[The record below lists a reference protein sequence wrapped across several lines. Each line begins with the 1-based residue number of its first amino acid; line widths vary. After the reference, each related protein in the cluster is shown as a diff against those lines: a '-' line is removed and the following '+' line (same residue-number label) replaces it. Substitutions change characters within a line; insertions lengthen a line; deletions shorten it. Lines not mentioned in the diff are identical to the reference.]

1 VQTLLAAVLAALA
14 AAAPAPS
21 LTLYDQPGF
30 KGRSVTL
37 SADSPDLGALAAAG
51 SAQVRG
57 RWRVCAAPGPSARCR
72 LVSRDIADLTA
83 LGLAS
88 RVVSAALD
96 MGYSQD
102 RYAPDPFAYDVEDYS
117 APPRAYPGPAYP
129 VLPYPYPDPG
139 AGPSGAPVM
148 NR

>member
-1 VQTLLAAVLAALA
+1 VQPLLAAVLAAL

-30 KGRSVTL
+30 KGRATTL
-37 SADSPDLGALAAAG
+37 SADSPEMAGALAGAG

-57 RWRVCAAPGPSARCR
+57 RWRLCETPGPGARCR
-72 LVSRDIADLTA
+72 LVSRDIADLAA

-88 RVVSAALD
+88 RLVSAALD

-102 RYAPDPFAYDVEDYS
+102 SYAPDPFAYDVEDYS
-117 APPRAYPGPAYP
+117 APPPAYPGPAYP
-129 VLPYPYPDPG
+129 VLPYPYPEPR
-139 AGPSGAPVM
+139 AAP
-148 NR
+148 RR